1 LLDAA
6 RACAACIHGYGVA
19 ESTTLQRLYALPV
32 AQVLHHHARDRAR
45 WSCQSVADKTQGR
58 QVISGPGTR
67 KDNLPL
73 CLDVAAGAAAG
84 AQGSSQAAS
93 DKQGQTKS
101 QAMQPVQPIA
111 SQSSQ
116 LRSKF
121 SQLANLLQSTALQRG
136 ISLSEVAVPA
146 TRKPSKEQ
154 RQRVSL
160 EEVKTNFRSFTE
172 ATGATGVTASSS
184 KSPPAR
190 RVSTGAITPAFLK
203 EKNKQ
208 DKALLES
215 LGVAVAG
222 ADTAQPGWQAS
233 EHSAVTRSA
242 SSRAVTGSSGDAGTD
257 HCSDIA
263 QACII
268 PQSSSYVN
276 SQVQMPHLTHVSE
289 WTHAS
294 SAAQSSSVAQDSTAA
309 QSSQEAQRVSAD
321 AAGVTSSTSSL
332 GTAANGAEPVHSST
346 AARMQSDRTI
356 IQGTLNSLEAPHM
369 GSTMAM
375 PYATS
380 TGIASQAAMLG
391 QKGAVSEADNKM
403 DGARPSGATVNF
415 TVAQAGGG
423 PAKVNNSVSQQNS
436 ALALTEEL
444 STGILPDTKPTPV
457 GRQQRRFWQKLFC
470 CGCCT
475 KT

>member
-1 LLDAA
+1 M
-6 RACAACIHGYGVA
+6 
-19 ESTTLQRLYALPV
+19 
-32 AQVLHHHARDRAR
+32 
-45 WSCQSVADKTQGR
+45 
-58 QVISGPGTR
+58 
-67 KDNLPL
+67 
-73 CLDVAAGAAAG
+73 CLGVAAGA
-84 AQGSSQAAS
+84 QLPSQAAS
-93 DKQGQTKS
+93 HNQGQTKS

-121 SQLANLLQSTALQRG
+121 GQLASLLQSTALQRG

-154 RQRVSL
+154 RNRVSL

-172 ATGATGVTASSS
+172 ATWATEITASCS

-222 ADTAQPGWQAS
+222 ADTVEPGWQAR
-233 EHSAVTRSA
+233 EHNAVTRSA

-257 HCSDIA
+257 HCSDVSQSCINPHLSSDVNGQA
-263 QACII
+263 QI
-268 PQSSSYVN
+268 PC
-276 SQVQMPHLTHVSE
+276 LTHVSE

-294 SAAQSSSVAQDSTAA
+294 SGAQSSSIAQDSIAA
-309 QSSQEAQRVSAD
+309 QSSQDAQRVVAD
-321 AAGVTSSTSSL
+321 AAGMTSSTSSL
-332 GTAANGAEPVHSST
+332 DTAANGAEAVRSHT
-346 AARMQSDRTI
+346 AAHMQGDRTI
-356 IQGTLNSLEAPHM
+356 TQKTPNSLEAPYM

-375 PYATS
+375 PDATS
-380 TGIASQAAMLG
+380 TGIASQATTLG
-391 QKGAVSEADNKM
+391 QEGAVSEADTKM
-403 DGARPSGATVNF
+403 DGNRLNGATVNV
-415 TVAQAGGG
+415 TVVQAGGG
-423 PAKVNNSVSQQNS
+423 PAKVDNSVSHQKS
-436 ALALTEEL
+436 ALAPTGEL
-444 STGILPDTKPTPV
+444 STGMLPGIDPFPV
-457 GRQQRRFWQKLFC
+457 GRQQRRFWHKLFC

-475 KT
+475 KA